1 MEMMEFRLSERP
13 SLARLP
19 LMRPTSTA
27 RWQRA
32 LRVGDRV
39 VAAVR
44 GGGSLTF
51 VWGTIVEAAE
61 GSTHVRVLR
70 HSADRPGGVEER
82 MPRAAA
88 VFPVSGERFE
98 AARREGWPAERR
110 AVHALVGMVAG
121 GLA

>member
-1 MEMMEFRLSERP
+1 MIRLSGRP
-13 SLARLP
+13 SPARP
-19 LMRPTSTA
+19 ALMRPTSGA

-44 GGGSLTF
+44 NGGALAF
-51 VWGTIVEAAE
+51 VWGTIVEATE

-70 HSADRPGGVEER
+70 RSADRPGGVEER

-88 VFPVSGERFE
+88 VFPVSAERFE
-98 AARREGWPAERR
+98 AARREGWPSARR
-110 AVHALVGMVAG
+110 AVHALVGMVPG